1 MGRRGVLFPFTA
13 VDPVCI
19 GGMPPGKED
28 VFMRKG
34 RRQGLSLLLVL
45 VMLLGLLPG
54 TAWAAGTEG
63 SMVLSVE
70 MYLPEE
76 QTVVLL
82 KGPEKLSFTQ
92 EDTGLSL
99 LQRVLG
105 AENVG
110 GTSFISSLTIDG
122 IVYGGEEDMSGQSGY
137 YWGLYRNNS
146 PDSEYIDAYRPADGD
161 VYRVIFT
168 APDFTSPH
176 MYPIMPH
183 DLDGLYW
190 AMAETEDAEMLE
202 EANALVQS
210 GSTDQTAIDE
220 LTQRLSQDGESHY
233 VLVDDRSV
241 QVIGSTYPYTYITTL
256 KVEQNTAAP
265 GEEVQVTVMVPEG
278 MALKEGF
285 PKANGQTLNQK
296 EGELYTFSMP
306 DSHVTVTAEFVK
318 LDTQGDQLLS
328 AQFSLDE
335 AGEQIVPLTPA
346 FDPEVTK
353 YTLTV
358 TDAQLPENTSELYS
372 LVTFPQGA
380 SAQMYYMMSYEDMEF
395 ATPGPELTSG
405 EPCGHKVAN
414 LFAFGNGLG
423 HYIMVTPEQGG
434 TKTYVFTM
442 TRLLSLT
449 GLTVTGNGETMS
461 LSEDF
466 SPTSLEQTVIVPA
479 ELETVEIAP
488 EVFNEDN
495 YVYVNGTLYEGT
507 PISVPVP
514 ENGESIAIV
523 VADDELEYA
532 ENQTEYHLT
541 VETKTKDQYAQM
553 ILDRMAAALA
563 ESGTADL
570 SSNVAWYTA
579 DMMAYWKLFPETEY
593 HLSEDQIQ
601 AMVDKAIAAI
611 DATTFPSEMAQ
622 YIIALS
628 AMGYD
633 ASQLTTALGETLN
646 GVGKLVEA
654 VEQTDIS
661 DTNFG
666 SVYNIYTLPY
676 VLIALE
682 QFGTDYQ
689 EIIDRLV
696 ASALS
701 QESAW
706 LEWRPDGATPMLL
719 ALSPFYSSN
728 SQVREVLDRTVEAI
742 AAGQEASGA
751 TGNAASTG
759 LTVAGMAA
767 LGKNPCEIRHSETGN
782 SLVDGLVSL
791 ANDSMDG
798 FEGDFS
804 NEQGMRGLIAIAGA
818 KSGESYRLYDFS
830 NGEKKPAVSTVGA
843 ENCLV
848 KFAVVPGAAQIQ
860 VHQGENLVTPVR
872 SGSYDLAAGEY
883 TYTVSCDGYATKT
896 GSFIVT
902 DQEAAENQ
910 LKTVYVSL
918 TSEGGQGGGESTK
931 YINVTLK
938 VMVPPTDT
946 DRMYIYKNDRAL
958 YTDLLELSMPM
969 KVESGSTV
977 RDVLI
982 QALDQQG
989 VKYKEVSG
997 GYFSSIGG
1005 WEEQGRFSTSG
1016 WMYMVGSQVPQQSS
1030 AQYVLTSSKEITWFY
1045 TDDYSKDY
1053 GSESWNG
1060 GTQTGT
1066 GAEIKEQADGSYQVT
1081 LPKDSTGSVLV
1092 TIPKVS
1098 EGDLLV
1104 IVHADGTQEV
1114 VKKSVVQDGTAYLML
1129 DENATVKVVDY
1140 VSDFNDVKEDAWYAD
1155 AVDFTAGR
1163 GLFSGVG
1170 GGSFAPDETLN
1181 RGMVVT
1187 VLYALEDV
1195 GAQKTA
1201 GLFDDVAEDAW
1212 YAQGTAWAV
1221 EAGIVSGYGDGQFGP
1236 NDAITREQL
1245 ALMLYRYAQYMKLST
1260 GTGASLE
1267 AFGDEEEIS
1276 SWAQQAMS
1284 WAVSAGILGGTPEG
1298 NLNPGG
1304 TATRAEAAVMVSQF
1318 VAWMLKSV

>member
-1 MGRRGVLFPFTA
+1 
-13 VDPVCI
+13 
-19 GGMPPGKED
+19 
-28 VFMRKG
+28 MRKG